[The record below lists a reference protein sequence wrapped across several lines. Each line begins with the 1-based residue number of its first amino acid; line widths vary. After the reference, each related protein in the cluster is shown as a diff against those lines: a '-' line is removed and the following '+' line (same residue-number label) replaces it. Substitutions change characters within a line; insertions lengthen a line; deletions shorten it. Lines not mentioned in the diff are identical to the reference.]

1 MEQEQTS
8 GGPPDLLVVED
19 NTLHARLVLTMLSEA
34 WGDEAPVRHVKRL
47 ESALEAIE
55 QSPPDCVLLD
65 LVLPDADGLEAVDS
79 LLVNAPHVPIVVL
92 SAHKDDHLALRAVRR
107 GAQDYLVKGTVTAD
121 ALARSVQLAIQ
132 RHHSENRSKDR
143 AANTALASDP
153 DAGPDGPPDTAI
165 GPTAVAI
172 LDGNGAVMFAE
183 EDAADMLGLPLA
195 EVIGI
200 PLAAMCHP
208 ADMDRWRSAIEK
220 EDEDLEEIIV
230 RFVHPSGAE
239 MRVGIT
245 LEPLSDGRIP
255 RAAFLA
261 MLQPHSDEGTASS
274 GAYAVVSGWGDE

>member
-1 MEQEQTS
+1 MEQEHSS

-55 QSPPDCVLLD
+55 ESPPDCVLLD
-65 LVLPDADGLEAVDS
+65 LVLPDADGLEAVDA
-79 LLVNAPHVPIVVL
+79 LLENAPHVPIVVL

-132 RHHSENRSKDR
+132 RHHSERRSADGEDSESASAPARKD
-143 AANTALASDP
+143 
-153 DAGPDGPPDTAI
+153 DGHVDTAI

-172 LDGNGAVMFAE
+172 LDGDGAVIFAE

-195 EVIGI
+195 EVIGV
-200 PLAAMCHP
+200 PLVAMCHP
-208 ADMDRWRSAIEK
+208 ADMDRWRNAIEK

-239 MRVGIT
+239 LRVGIT
-245 LEPLSDGRIP
+245 LEPLSNGQSP

-274 GAYAVVSGWGDE
+274 GAYAVVSGWGDG

>member
-55 QSPPDCVLLD
+55 ESSPDCVLLD

-79 LLVNAPHVPIVVL
+79 LLLNTPHVPIVVL

-132 RHHSENRSKDR
+132 RHHAENRSPADDLSAMP
-143 AANTALASDP
+143 AAAVEADP
-153 DAGPDGPPDTAI
+153 ADTAI

-172 LDGNGAVMFAE
+172 LDANGAVIFAE

-195 EVIGI
+195 EVIGV
-200 PLAAMCHP
+200 PLVAMCHP

-220 EDEDLEEIIV
+220 EDEDLEEVIV
-230 RFVHPSGAE
+230 RLVHPSGAE
-239 MRVGIT
+239 LRVGIT
-245 LEPLSDGRIP
+245 LEPLSNGQNP

-261 MLQPHSDEGTASS
+261 MLQHHSDEGTASS

>member
-8 GGPPDLLVVED
+8 SGPPDLLVVED

-47 ESALEAIE
+47 ESALEAINE
-55 QSPPDCVLLD
+55 SSPDCVLLD

-79 LLVNAPHVPIVVL
+79 ILINAPHVPIVVL

-132 RHHSENRSKDR
+132 RHHAENRSAGR
-143 AANTALASDP
+143 GAPASQP
-153 DAGPDGPPDTAI
+153 EPVESGPPDTAI
-165 GPTAVAI
+165 GPTSVAV
-172 LDGNGAVMFAE
+172 LDDQGAVVFAE
-183 EDAADMLGLPLA
+183 EEAADMIGLPLA
-195 EVIGI
+195 EVIGV
-200 PLAAMCHP
+200 PLVAMCHP
-208 ADMDRWRSAIEK
+208 ADMDRWRAAIEK
-220 EDEDLEEIIV
+220 EDEDLEEVIV
-230 RFVHPSGAE
+230 RLVHPSGAE
-239 MRVGIT
+239 LRVGIT
-245 LEPLSDGRIP
+245 LEPLSDGHNP

-261 MLQPHSDEGTASS
+261 MLQHHSDEGTASS

>member
-1 MEQEQTS
+1 MEQEQTN

-34 WGDEAPVRHVKRL
+34 WGDDAPVRHVKRL

-55 QSPPDCVLLD
+55 ESPPDCVLLD
-65 LVLPDADGLEAVDS
+65 LVLPDADGLEAVES
-79 LLVNAPHVPIVVL
+79 LLLNAAHVPIVVL

-132 RHHSENRSKDR
+132 RHHAENRTTPGVATPVPS
-143 AANTALASDP
+143 
-153 DAGPDGPPDTAI
+153 PDGRTETAE

-172 LDGNGAVMFAE
+172 LDGEGAVIFAE
-183 EDAADMLGLPLA
+183 EDAADMLGLPLK
-195 EVIGI
+195 EVIGV

-208 ADMDRWRSAIEK
+208 ADMDRWRTAIEK
-220 EDEDLEEIIV
+220 EDANLEEVVV

-239 MRVGIT
+239 FRVGIT
-245 LEPLSDGRIP
+245 LEPLSDGHSS

-261 MLQPHSDEGTASS
+261 MFQPHSDEGTLSS
-274 GAYAVVSGWGDE
+274 GAYAVVSGWGDG

>member
-1 MEQEQTS
+1 MEQEQTN

-34 WGDEAPVRHVKRL
+34 WGDDAPVRHVKRL
-47 ESALEAIE
+47 ESALDAINE
-55 QSPPDCVLLD
+55 SAPDCVLLD

-79 LLVNAPHVPIVVL
+79 LLLNAPHVPIVVL

-132 RHHSENRSKDR
+132 RHHAENRSTPGV
-143 AANTALASDP
+143 ATPPPSA
-153 DAGPDGPPDTAI
+153 DARPDTAE

-172 LDGNGAVMFAE
+172 LDAEGAVIFAE
-183 EDAADMLGLPLA
+183 EDAADMLGLPLK
-195 EVIGI
+195 EVIGV
-200 PLAAMCHP
+200 PLVAMCHP
-208 ADMDRWRSAIEK
+208 ADMDRWRTAIEK
-220 EDEDLEEIIV
+220 DDEDLEEVVV

-239 MRVGIT
+239 LRVGIT
-245 LEPLSDGRIP
+245 LEPLSDGQSG

-261 MLQPHSDEGTASS
+261 MFQPHSDEGTLSS
-274 GAYAVVSGWGDE
+274 GAYAVVSGWGDG

>member
-1 MEQEQTS
+1 MQQEQSS

-47 ESALEAIE
+47 ESALDAIVE
-55 QSPPDCVLLD
+55 SAPDCVLLD
-65 LVLPDADGLEAVDS
+65 LVLPDADGLEAVEAI
-79 LLVNAPHVPIVVL
+79 LLHAPHVPIVVL

-132 RHHSENRSKDR
+132 RHHAENRGV
-143 AANTALASDP
+143 
-153 DAGPDGPPDTAI
+153 AGESATSPVPSPTEARDTAE

-172 LDGNGAVMFAE
+172 LDNDGAVLFAE
-183 EDAADMLGLPLA
+183 EDAAEMLGLPLS

-200 PLAAMCHP
+200 PLVAMCHP

-220 EDEDLEEIIV
+220 EDEDLEEVIV

-239 MRVGIT
+239 LRVGVT
-245 LEPLSDGRIP
+245 LEPLSNGQNP

-261 MLQPHSDEGTASS
+261 MFQHHSDEGTASS
-274 GAYAVVSGWGDE
+274 GAYAVVSGWGID

>member
-47 ESALEAIE
+47 ESALEAIAE
-55 QSPPDCVLLD
+55 SPPDCVLLD

-79 LLVNAPHVPIVVL
+79 LLLNASHVPIVVL

-132 RHHSENRSKDR
+132 RHHAENRNSPDNGSPVSHQPLDEKDVV
-143 AANTALASDP
+143 
-153 DAGPDGPPDTAI
+153 DTAV
-165 GPTAVAI
+165 GPTSVAI
-172 LDGNGAVMFAE
+172 LDSAGAVLFAE
-183 EDAADMLGLPLA
+183 GDAADMLGLPLT
-195 EVIGI
+195 EVIGV
-200 PLAAMCHP
+200 PLVAMCHP
-208 ADMDRWRSAIEK
+208 ADMDRWREAIESD
-220 EDEDLEEIIV
+220 EEDLEEVIV

-239 MRVGIT
+239 LRVGVT
-245 LEPLSDGRIP
+245 LEPLSDGQNP

-261 MLQPHSDEGTASS
+261 MLQHHSDEGTASS
-274 GAYAVVSGWGDE
+274 GAYAVMSGWGD

>member
-1 MEQEQTS
+1 MEQDTTS

-47 ESALEAIE
+47 ES
-55 QSPPDCVLLD
+55 PPDCVLLD

-79 LLVNAPHVPIVVL
+79 ILLNAPHVPIVVL

-132 RHHSENRSKDR
+132 RHHSDNRNDR
-143 AANTALASDP
+143 AQRGSMEPGAEGDDVVVTE
-153 DAGPDGPPDTAI
+153 

-172 LDGNGAVMFAE
+172 LDREGAVIFAE
-183 EDAADMLGLPLA
+183 EAAADMLGLPLS
-195 EVIGI
+195 EVIGV
-200 PLAAMCHP
+200 PLVAMCHP
-208 ADMDRWRSAIEK
+208 ADMERWRTAIDK
-220 EDEDLEEIIV
+220 EDEDLEEVVV

-239 MRVGIT
+239 LRVGIT
-245 LEPLSDGRIP
+245 LEPLSDGQRT

-261 MLQPHSDEGTASS
+261 MFQHHSDEGTASS
-274 GAYAVVSGWGDE
+274 GAYAVVSGWGDG

>member
-1 MEQEQTS
+1 MEEEQTS

-34 WGDEAPVRHVKRL
+34 WGDDAPVRHVKRL
-47 ESALEAIE
+47 ESALEAINE
-55 QSPPDCVLLD
+55 SPPDCVLLD

-79 LLVNAPHVPIVVL
+79 MLMNASHVPIVVL

-132 RHHSENRSKDR
+132 RHHAENRSTPG
-143 AANTALASDP
+143 AAVAAPEEDAPLPSTAE
-153 DAGPDGPPDTAI
+153 

-172 LDGNGAVMFAE
+172 LDADGAVIFAE
-183 EDAADMLGLPLA
+183 EDAADMLGLPLK
-195 EVIGI
+195 EVIGV
-200 PLAAMCHP
+200 PLVAMCHP
-208 ADMDRWRSAIEK
+208 ADMDRWRTAIEK
-220 EDEDLEEIIV
+220 DDDDLDEIVV

-239 MRVGIT
+239 FRVGIT
-245 LEPLSDGRIP
+245 LEPLSDGDSS

-261 MLQPHSDEGTASS
+261 MFQPHSDEGTLSS
-274 GAYAVVSGWGDE
+274 GAYAVVSGWGDG

>member
-1 MEQEQTS
+1 MEQDNMS
-8 GGPPDLLVVED
+8 NGPPDLLVVED

-47 ESALEAIE
+47 ESALEAIRE
-55 QSPPDCVLLD
+55 SAPDCVLLD

-79 LLVNAPHVPIVVL
+79 MLLNAPHVPIVVL

-132 RHHSENRSKDR
+132 RHSSESHSKNKAQTTSPIAGEDALSSDEN
-143 AANTALASDP
+143 
-153 DAGPDGPPDTAI
+153 
-165 GPTAVAI
+165 PTAVAI
-172 LDGNGAVMFAE
+172 LDREGALLFAE
-183 EDAADMLGLPLA
+183 EDAADMLGLPLS
-195 EVIGI
+195 EVIGV
-200 PLAAMCHP
+200 PLVAMCHP
-208 ADMDRWRSAIEK
+208 ADMERWRLAIEK
-220 EDEDLEEIIV
+220 EDEDLEEVVV

-239 MRVGIT
+239 LRVGIT
-245 LEPLSDGRIP
+245 LEPLSNGHEP

-261 MLQPHSDEGTASS
+261 MFRHHSDEGTGSS

>member
-47 ESALEAIE
+47 ESALEAINE
-55 QSPPDCVLLD
+55 SPPDCVLLD

-132 RHHSENRSKDR
+132 RHHSESRP
-143 AANTALASDP
+143 AGGEASP
-153 DAGPDGPPDTAI
+153 APIPTPVPEADGPPDTAI

-172 LDGNGAVMFAE
+172 LDADGAVMFAE

-195 EVIGI
+195 EVIGV
-200 PLAAMCHP
+200 PLVAMCHP

-220 EDEDLEEIIV
+220 EDEDLEEVIV

-239 MRVGIT
+239 LRVGIT
-245 LEPLSDGRIP
+245 LEPLSNGQSP

>member
-1 MEQEQTS
+1 MQQEQTS

-47 ESALEAIE
+47 ESALEAIAE
-55 QSPPDCVLLD
+55 SPPDCVLLD

-79 LLVNAPHVPIVVL
+79 LLLNASNVPIVVL

-132 RHHSENRSKDR
+132 RHHAENRNTPEGVPASQAASEGKD
-143 AANTALASDP
+143 AN
-153 DAGPDGPPDTAI
+153 DTAI
-165 GPTAVAI
+165 GPTSVAI
-172 LDGNGAVMFAE
+172 LDGDGAVLFAE
-183 EDAADMLGLPLA
+183 DDAADMLGLPLT
-195 EVIGI
+195 EVIGV
-200 PLAAMCHP
+200 PLVAMCHP
-208 ADMDRWRSAIEK
+208 ADMDRWREAIAS
-220 EDEDLEEIIV
+220 EDEDLEEVIV

-239 MRVGIT
+239 LRVGVT
-245 LEPLSDGRIP
+245 LEPLSDGHNR

-261 MLQPHSDEGTASS
+261 MLQHHSDEGTASS
-274 GAYAVVSGWGDE
+274 GAYAVMSGWGD

>member
-47 ESALEAIE
+47 ESALEAIAE
-55 QSPPDCVLLD
+55 SPPDCVLLD

-79 LLVNAPHVPIVVL
+79 LLINASHVPIVVL

-132 RHHSENRSKDR
+132 RHHSESRS
-143 AANTALASDP
+143 TPGTPPPPLPSDE
-153 DAGPDGPPDTAI
+153 PPVETAI

-172 LDGNGAVMFAE
+172 LDAEGAVLFAE
-183 EDAADMLGLPLA
+183 EEAADMVGLPLG
-195 EVIGI
+195 EVIGV
-200 PLAAMCHP
+200 PLVAMCHP
-208 ADMDRWRSAIEK
+208 ADMDKWRAAIEK
-220 EDEDLEEIIV
+220 DDEDLEEVVV
-230 RFVHPSGAE
+230 RLVHPSGAE
-239 MRVGIT
+239 LRVGIT
-245 LEPLSDGRIP
+245 LEPLSNGQTP

-261 MLQPHSDEGTASS
+261 MLQPHADEGTASS
-274 GAYAVVSGWGDE
+274 GAYAVVSGWGD

>member
-1 MEQEQTS
+1 MEQEQAS

-47 ESALEAIE
+47 ESALEAIDE
-55 QSPPDCVLLD
+55 SPPDCVLLD

-132 RHHSENRSKDR
+132 RHHSESR
-143 AANTALASDP
+143 P
-153 DAGPDGPPDTAI
+153 GDGESPSVSMPVAQGEVPVDTAV

-172 LDGNGAVMFAE
+172 LDADGAVMFAE
-183 EDAADMLGLPLA
+183 EEAADMLGLPLV
-195 EVIGI
+195 EVIGV
-200 PLAAMCHP
+200 PLVAMCHP
-208 ADMDRWRSAIEK
+208 ADMDRWRNAIDK

-239 MRVGIT
+239 LRVGIT
-245 LEPLSDGRIP
+245 LEPLSNGQSA

>member
-47 ESALEAIE
+47 ESAIEAIDE
-55 QSPPDCVLLD
+55 STPDCVLLD
-65 LVLPDADGLEAVDS
+65 LVLPDADGLEAVEA
-79 LLVNAPHVPIVVL
+79 LLLNAPHVPIVVL

-132 RHHSENRSKDR
+132 RHHAENR
-143 AANTALASDP
+143 ATPGASAP
-153 DAGPDGPPDTAI
+153 APPVPSAVSETSE
-165 GPTAVAI
+165 GPTSVAI
-172 LDGNGAVMFAE
+172 LDNDGAVIFAE

-195 EVIGI
+195 EVIGV
-200 PLAAMCHP
+200 PLVAMCHP
-208 ADMDRWRSAIEK
+208 ADMDRWRTAIEK
-220 EDEDLEEIIV
+220 EDEDLEEVVV
-230 RFVHPSGAE
+230 RLVHPSGAE
-239 MRVGIT
+239 HRVGIT
-245 LEPLSDGRIP
+245 LEPLSNGQNP

-261 MLQPHSDEGTASS
+261 MLQHHSDEGTASS
-274 GAYAVVSGWGDE
+274 GAYAVVSGWGDD

>member
-1 MEQEQTS
+1 MEQEQSS

-47 ESALEAIE
+47 ESALDAIIE
-55 QSPPDCVLLD
+55 SAPDCVLLD

-79 LLVNAPHVPIVVL
+79 LLLNAPHVPIVVL

-132 RHHSENRSKDR
+132 RHHAENR
-143 AANTALASDP
+143 AVN
-153 DAGPDGPPDTAI
+153 DGPATQSASAPLPEPGDTAV
-165 GPTAVAI
+165 GPTAVAV
-172 LDGNGAVMFAE
+172 LDADGAVIFAE

-195 EVIGI
+195 EVIGV
-200 PLAAMCHP
+200 PLVAMCHP
-208 ADMDRWRSAIEK
+208 ADMERWRAAIEK
-220 EDEDLEEIIV
+220 EDEDLEEVIV

-239 MRVGIT
+239 FRVGIT
-245 LEPLSDGRIP
+245 LEPLSNGHSP

-261 MLQPHSDEGTASS
+261 MFQHHSDEGTASS

>member
-1 MEQEQTS
+1 MEQDKTD

-47 ESALEAIE
+47 EAALEAIE
-55 QSPPDCVLLD
+55 ESPPDCVLLD
-65 LVLPDADGLEAVDS
+65 LVLPDADGLEAVES
-79 LLVNAPHVPIVVL
+79 LLFHAPHVPIVVL

-132 RHHSENRSKDR
+132 RHHSEHRSGGGESRGDP
-143 AANTALASDP
+143 AAPTTEGVVSAAE
-153 DAGPDGPPDTAI
+153 

-172 LDGNGAVMFAE
+172 LDRGGAVIFAE
-183 EDAADMLGLPLA
+183 EAAADMLGLPLS
-195 EVIGI
+195 EVIGV
-200 PLAAMCHP
+200 PLVAMCHP
-208 ADMDRWRSAIEK
+208 ADMERWRTAIEK
-220 EDEDLEEIIV
+220 EDEDLEEVVV

-239 MRVGIT
+239 LRVGIT
-245 LEPLSDGRIP
+245 LEPLSDGHTV

-261 MLQPHSDEGTASS
+261 MFQHHSDEGTGSS
-274 GAYAVVSGWGDE
+274 GAYAVISGWGD

>member
-1 MEQEQTS
+1 MEQEKTS

-47 ESALEAIE
+47 ESALEAIAE
-55 QSPPDCVLLD
+55 SPPDCVLLD

-79 LLVNAPHVPIVVL
+79 LLENAPHVPIVVL
-92 SAHKDDHLALRAVRR
+92 SAHKDDHLAMAAVRR

-132 RHHSENRSKDR
+132 RHHAENRGSSAR
-143 AANTALASDP
+143 STLP
-153 DAGPDGPPDTAI
+153 AGPAGSTETVSTME

-172 LDGNGAVMFAE
+172 LDGEGAVLFAE
-183 EDAADMLGLPLA
+183 EAAADMLGLPLT
-195 EVIGI
+195 EVIGV
-200 PLAAMCHP
+200 PLMAMCHP
-208 ADMDRWRSAIEK
+208 ADMERWRAAIEK
-220 EDEDLEEIIV
+220 EDEDLDEVVV

-239 MRVGIT
+239 LRVGVT
-245 LEPLSDGRIP
+245 LEPLSNGQSP

-261 MLQPHSDEGTASS
+261 MFQHHSDEGTASS
-274 GAYAVVSGWGDE
+274 GAYAVVSGWGDS

>member
-8 GGPPDLLVVED
+8 SGPPDLLVVED

-55 QSPPDCVLLD
+55 EAAPDCVLLD

-79 LLVNAPHVPIVVL
+79 LLANASHVPIVVL

-132 RHHSENRSKDR
+132 RHHAENRSSPGVAPTPR
-143 AANTALASDP
+143 PAAETEVSVNEA
-153 DAGPDGPPDTAI
+153 
-165 GPTAVAI
+165 PTAVAI
-172 LDGNGAVMFAE
+172 LDSEGAVLFAE
-183 EDAADMLGLPLA
+183 DEAADMLGLPLA
-195 EVIGI
+195 EVIGV

-208 ADMDRWRSAIEK
+208 ADMEKWRAAIEK
-220 EDEDLEEIIV
+220 EDEDLEEVVV

-239 MRVGIT
+239 LRVGVT
-245 LEPLSDGRIP
+245 LEPLSDGQKA

-274 GAYAVVSGWGDE
+274 GAYAVVSGWGD

>member
-1 MEQEQTS
+1 MEQQQTS

-47 ESALEAIE
+47 ESALEAISE
-55 QSPPDCVLLD
+55 APPDCVLLD

-132 RHHSENRSKDR
+132 RHHSENRATPGSSP
-143 AANTALASDP
+143 APVPSSEPLPEVNE
-153 DAGPDGPPDTAI
+153 

-172 LDGNGAVMFAE
+172 LDAAGAVMFAE
-183 EDAADMLGLPLA
+183 QEAADMLGLPLT
-195 EVIGI
+195 EVIGV
-200 PLAAMCHP
+200 PLSAMCHP
-208 ADMDRWRSAIEK
+208 ADMERWRAAVEK
-220 EDEDLEEIIV
+220 EDEDLEEVVV
-230 RFVHPSGAE
+230 RIVHPSGAE
-239 MRVGIT
+239 LRVGIT
-245 LEPLSDGRIP
+245 LEPLSDGQQA

-261 MLQPHSDEGTASS
+261 MFQPHTDEGTASS
-274 GAYAVVSGWGDE
+274 GAYAVVSGWGD

>member
-1 MEQEQTS
+1 MEQEKTS

-47 ESALEAIE
+47 ESALEAIDE
-55 QSPPDCVLLD
+55 SAPDCVLLD

-79 LLVNAPHVPIVVL
+79 LLQNAPHVPIVVL
-92 SAHKDDHLALRAVRR
+92 SAHKDDHLALAAVRR

-132 RHHSENRSKDR
+132 RHHAENRSSGGR
-143 AANTALASDP
+143 APITAAPNVQEETVSTLE
-153 DAGPDGPPDTAI
+153 

-172 LDGNGAVMFAE
+172 LDAEGAVMFAE
-183 EDAADMLGLPLA
+183 DAAADMLGLPLA
-195 EVIGI
+195 EVIGV
-200 PLAAMCHP
+200 PLMAMCHP
-208 ADMDRWRSAIEK
+208 ADMERWRAAIEK
-220 EDEDLEEIIV
+220 DEEDLDEVVV

-239 MRVGIT
+239 LRVGIT
-245 LEPLSDGRIP
+245 LEPLSNGQEA

-261 MLQPHSDEGTASS
+261 MFQHHSDEGTASS

>member
-1 MEQEQTS
+1 MEQDMTS
-8 GGPPDLLVVED
+8 AGPPNLLVVED

-34 WGDEAPVRHVKRL
+34 WGDDAPVRHVKRL

-55 QSPPDCVLLD
+55 EAAPDCVLLD

-79 LLVNAPHVPIVVL
+79 LLLNAAHVPIVVL
-92 SAHKDDHLALRAVRR
+92 SAHEDDHLALRAVRK

-132 RHHSENRSKDR
+132 RHHSENRS
-143 AANTALASDP
+143 TP
-153 DAGPDGPPDTAI
+153 GPEAVSAPVGEAPLPI
-165 GPTAVAI
+165 NEEPTAVAVI
-172 LDGNGAVMFAE
+172 DAEGAVLFAE

-195 EVIGI
+195 EVIGV
-200 PLAAMCHP
+200 PLSAMCHP
-208 ADMDRWRSAIEK
+208 ADTDKWRRAIEK
-220 EDEDLEEIIV
+220 EDADLEEVVV

-239 MRVGIT
+239 LRVGVT
-245 LEPLSDGRIP
+245 LEPLSDGQTA

-274 GAYAVVSGWGDE
+274 GAYAVVSGWGD

>member
-1 MEQEQTS
+1 MEQESTS

-34 WGDEAPVRHVKRL
+34 WGDDAPVRHVKRL
-47 ESALEAIE
+47 ESALEAINE
-55 QSPPDCVLLD
+55 SPPDCVLLD

-79 LLVNAPHVPIVVL
+79 LLMNASHVPIVVL

-132 RHHSENRSKDR
+132 RHHAENRTAPGK
-143 AANTALASDP
+143 AAVAEESEETVQTTAE
-153 DAGPDGPPDTAI
+153 

-172 LDGNGAVMFAE
+172 LDADGAVIFAE
-183 EDAADMLGLPLA
+183 EDAADMLGLPLK
-195 EVIGI
+195 EVIGV
-200 PLAAMCHP
+200 PLVAMCHP
-208 ADMDRWRSAIEK
+208 ADMDRWRTAIEK
-220 EDEDLEEIIV
+220 EDEDLEEVVV

-239 MRVGIT
+239 FRVGIT
-245 LEPLSDGRIP
+245 LEPLSDGQSN

-261 MLQPHSDEGTASS
+261 MFQPHSDEGTLSS
-274 GAYAVVSGWGDE
+274 GAYAVVSGWGD